1 MRVGA
6 VAKTGKAAGKAMHA
20 IRCDVISRPRLLAL
34 FDQVLVYPVSV
45 LQAPAGYGK
54 TTLARQWA
62 ARADAVCVFV
72 DAGALAAGDILAAFA
87 AGLAS
92 AACPADSDRETDA
105 ASLALADNA
114 ASVAHAL
121 AAAGSVSN
129 DVVVVLDDVASCG
142 CSCDEAYRFFSALP
156 ANVHVVMLSRGCV
169 NAGLARLSMDG
180 SLFQLGADELCC
192 TELETRETMQVA
204 GVGAAADAASLVHR
218 LTCGWPAGIRMA
230 CTAAKRFPDV
240 RSARFRAM
248 LLRETLDYVEETVLP
263 RVSADV
269 AQLIESL
276 SYIETCTE
284 DLACSLMDWDDTRTA
299 AALRRA
305 VDEGAF
311 LFRTDDPAA
320 GGYAMH
326 PLVAEAFSLHTAFA
340 GVGRAQVLSRACA
353 YFDERGQ
360 IDRVVELAARAGD
373 WDCVASAIARRWRTM
388 FAEAR
393 SAELLRWFELMPR
406 EYVLAHPKLATVEAL
421 PLAVFGQQIEL
432 YENLRVAMPDD
443 DAAADGELPYL
454 YWSVRCVA
462 LASVGDSRAAREAG
476 HRALVVLPETEEY
489 LRAMVKQSLGG
500 AGALQDPAK
509 ACRLFQEAAPLLVR
523 TGLRNPLCSAYANAA
538 RLCAHIGYGDDA
550 LDAAA
555 RAGALAEGFEPMQ
568 AMYAQAVLAKAQ
580 VSYDRG
586 NTVAAKEALAWLS
599 AAQSMTRIP
608 EHTAAALALSA
619 LVYREQADEAA
630 ATDAITAASLL
641 SPAGVVRSFAPL
653 SALRDWVSA
662 GVFSIRPALSEIVS
676 ASESSPYAEVL
687 VLSVRYAQGCLAASD
702 AQRAS
707 ELVRLVE
714 PAPRY
719 QVRALVLAALAFESE
734 GFSDRAEAALEQA
747 FCIAEPL
754 RLERTF
760 VDEAD
765 IAPIWH
771 RIVRTCSANA
781 WAAQLYRRSLSRT
794 APKASPAA
802 AASLTDRELDVMR
815 AAAQGLTVQQIA
827 DELFVS
833 RDTVKKHLSNVYQK
847 LAVHTKL
854 QAVSALRDRGVL

>member
-1 MRVGA
+1 
-6 VAKTGKAAGKAMHA
+6 
-20 IRCDVISRPRLLAL
+20 
-34 FDQVLVYPVSV
+34 
-45 LQAPAGYGK
+45 
-54 TTLARQWA
+54 
-62 ARADAVCVFV
+62 
-72 DAGALAAGDILAAFA
+72 
-87 AGLAS
+87 
-92 AACPADSDRETDA
+92 
-105 ASLALADNA
+105 
-114 ASVAHAL
+114 
-121 AAAGSVSN
+121 
-129 DVVVVLDDVASCG
+129 
-142 CSCDEAYRFFSALP
+142 
-156 ANVHVVMLSRGCV
+156 
-169 NAGLARLSMDG
+169 
-180 SLFQLGADELCC
+180 
-192 TELETRETMQVA
+192 
-204 GVGAAADAASLVHR
+204 
-218 LTCGWPAGIRMA
+218 
-230 CTAAKRFPDV
+230 
-240 RSARFRAM
+240 
-248 LLRETLDYVEETVLP
+248 
-263 RVSADV
+263 
-269 AQLIESL
+269 
-276 SYIETCTE
+276 
-284 DLACSLMDWDDTRTA
+284 
-299 AALRRA
+299 
-305 VDEGAF
+305 
-311 LFRTDDPAA
+311 
-320 GGYAMH
+320 
-326 PLVAEAFSLHTAFA
+326 
-340 GVGRAQVLSRACA
+340 
-353 YFDERGQ
+353 
-360 IDRVVELAARAGD
+360 
-373 WDCVASAIARRWRTM
+373 M

-476 HRALVVLPETEEY
+476 HRALAVLPAIEEY

-619 LVYREQADEAA
+619 LVYREQADEVA

-676 ASESSPYAEVL
+676 ASEDSPYAEVL

-707 ELVRLVE
+707 ELAQLVE

-734 GFSDRAEAALEQA
+734 GCSDRAEAALEQA
-747 FCIAEPL
+747 FCIAESL
-754 RLERTF
+754 RLERAF